1 MSISIGVVGFG
12 RMAQAIIYSL
22 IESGKFTPDEIFAVV
37 GSRKSIPLALEKF
50 PLGIQVVSSDDS
62 KALDVWNAPIKI
74 LAVKPQQLPLVEQQ
88 FFHNKNQLN
97 RSQSVLVSLL
107 AGVRLKKLQDI
118 FSDYYCVRAVPN
130 TPIFVG
136 AGLTGLSWG
145 ESFPDDQ
152 KIIIKDIFALI
163 SEIIEFPEEQ
173 LDAFLALT
181 SSGPAY
187 VALIVEALAD
197 GAVAAGLP
205 RSLSLDLAQKMLA
218 GSVLLLQ
225 KKKLHPG
232 ELKDMVSS
240 PAGTTIRA
248 VRHLEQS
255 SLRSALIEAVVL
267 AANRSRELG

>member
-1 MSISIGVVGFG
+1 
-12 RMAQAIIYSL
+12 MAQAIIYSL